1 MFRRRAEPGRAGPRS
16 GSDRGVLFRLALAW
30 LALLV
35 VVAVLAPL
43 WPTDPDRG
51 HLLRRL
57 EGPGWRHPF
66 GFDGNGRDILA
77 RVLHGAR
84 VSLIVGTLAV
94 AIGLGIGGALG
105 LVAGYFRRR
114 VDTLI
119 VTVLDS
125 MLAFP
130 ALVLAVAVTAIRGQS
145 VTTVTAVIGVLMVPL
160 FARIARAGTLAAVE
174 RDYVIAARTLGGRSS
189 RIVRQEILPNVVG
202 PLIVFALLAFGIVIL
217 IEGALSFIG
226 VGVSVD
232 TVSWGG
238 IIAGGQ
244 GRLREAPHVSL
255 LPAAVLSLTILA
267 VNYVG
272 DTLRGGGSVS
282 VRIGAR

>member
-1 MFRRRAEPGRAGPRS
+1 MFRRRAEPRPQEPRTS
-16 GSDRGVLFRLALAW
+16 SDRGVLFRAALGW
-30 LALLV
+30 LTLLV
-35 VVAVLAPL
+35 VVAVLAPM
-43 WPTDPDRG
+43 WPTDPGRG

-77 RVLHGAR
+77 RVLHGTR
-84 VSLIVGTLAV
+84 VSLIVGVVSVT
-94 AIGLGIGGALG
+94 IGMSIGGVLG
-105 LVAGYFRRR
+105 LIAGYFRRR

-130 ALVLAVAVTAIRGQS
+130 ALVLAVAVTSIRGQS

-160 FARIARAGTLAAVE
+160 FARIARAGTLGAVE
-174 RDYVIAARTLGGRSS
+174 REYVTAARCLGAGSG
-189 RIVRQEILPNVVG
+189 RIVRQEILPNVIG
-202 PLIVFALLAFGIVIL
+202 PLIVFALLAFGIVII
-217 IEGALSFIG
+217 IEGALSFLG
-226 VGVSVD
+226 VGVPVD
-232 TVSWGG
+232 TISWGG

-244 GRLREAPHVSL
+244 GRLRDAPHVSL
-255 LPAAVLSLTILA
+255 FPAAVLSITILA

-272 DTLRGGGSVS
+272 DRLRGGGSL
-282 VRIGAR
+282 RIGGR